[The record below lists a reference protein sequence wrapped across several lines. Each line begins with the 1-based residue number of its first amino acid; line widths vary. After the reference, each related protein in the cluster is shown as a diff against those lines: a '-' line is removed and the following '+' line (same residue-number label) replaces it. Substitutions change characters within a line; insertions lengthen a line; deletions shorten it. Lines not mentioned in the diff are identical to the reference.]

1 MDTSKLLK
9 IISKILVLIIVF
21 FIGFYFGNQNNQLIN
36 LRNLE
41 DQSQN
46 ISQTV
51 DGLFDF
57 NNGDI
62 QTFSDINFKD
72 KATLFDVLKELT
84 MINDMEF
91 SYTDYGG
98 DLGVFI
104 ESINSVGN
112 DTEGNKWWQYW
123 VNDKHAEIG
132 VSSYLVQ
139 PEDVVEFKF
148 IESQF

>member
-1 MDTSKLLK
+1 MSQYFIQGNLL
-9 IISKILVLIIVF
+9 IQMPTHGYPIAA
-21 FIGFYFGNQNNQLIN
+21 YPY
-36 LRNLE
+36 
-41 DQSQN
+41 
-46 ISQTV
+46 QTV
-51 DGLFDF
+51 THHSF
-57 NNGDI
+57 I
-62 QTFSDINFKD
+62 IYQYE
-72 KATLFDVLKELT
+72 ELT